1 LEFGSLN
8 DLSRSLRGAI
18 VFEIGGK
25 GAPTLYSMLKLI
37 LLKLLIAALSGW
49 VILNL
54 L

>member
-1 LEFGSLN
+1 MRRTAK
-8 DLSRSLRGAI
+8 LSTTP
-18 VFEIGGK
+18 F
-25 GAPTLYSMLKLI
+25 MLKLI